1 MHSQSGIQHFL
12 YILFL
17 PVPHLQGGDGVR
29 LTNISLSQG
38 HPGVNP
44 AIENEELIQT
54 GKKRELFAA
63 LGSSSLMNYLILP
76 YIPCHVMLS
85 WPDGKTCILG
95 M

>member
-1 MHSQSGIQHFL
+1 MHSQSGIQRFL

-29 LTNISLSQG
+29 LTNISLSQS

-54 GKKRELFAA
+54 GKKRDCL
-63 LGSSSLMNYLILP
+63 LLWDHPL
-76 YIPCHVMLS
+76 
-85 WPDGKTCILG
+85 
-95 M
+95 